1 VTLTA
6 KNARHYARELAAVIG
21 IVLTTTNAVAWPV
34 SIRATVLTI
43 SGVLLTVEHVLNGV
57 ANGKIAGAAASS
69 VLAPSSGGV
78 NIPFSGQTNNI
89 DPAATPP
96 LGTPHA

>member
-1 VTLTA
+1 MTCTA
-6 KNARHYARELAAVIG
+6 KNARHYARELAAVNC
-21 IVLTTTNAVAWPV
+21 IVLTTTNAVAWPTSV
-34 SIRATVLTI
+34 RATVLTI

-69 VLAPSSGGV
+69 VLASSSGGADTS
-78 NIPFSGQTNNI
+78 FGGQTIN